1 MPLEAPPLS
10 PRQTITVILAG
21 GRGKRLEGLT
31 ERFSKPGLDFGG
43 QFKIIDFA
51 LSNCVNSGFRR
62 VMVLTQYNAHRLLEH
77 LQLGWGFLSGHLNEF
92 IHVYPAEQQPDLEAW
107 YQGTADAVCQNLP
120 NIMAHHPRSV
130 LVLAGDHVYRMD
142 YKAFLQDHLRSEA
155 DLSIACLEVPREEAR
170 TFGVLQVD
178 GGDRIVGFA
187 EKPADPVG
195 LPGRPDRA
203 LVSMGIYF
211 FNAGFLYDQLKRDAR
226 EPGSSHDFG
235 KDLIPYAVEKGAR
248 VMAHRFEHS
257 AVRNGPEEPYWRDV
271 GTLDAFWEANMDLTS
286 VDSLLDL
293 YDADWPIFTHLEQLP
308 PAKVVHSQLEP
319 SRSLHESMV
328 GAGCLVEGSRIQG
341 SLLSN
346 RVHVRQGCRVED
358 SVVLPDVEI
367 GPGCRFRRALLARGC
382 RLPSGLVVG
391 EDPVEDARRFRVTP
405 GGVTLVTPT
414 LLQRITS

>member
-43 QFKIIDFA
+43 QFKIIDFT

-107 YQGTADAVCQNLP
+107 YQGTADAVYQNLP

-142 YKAFLQDHLRSEA
+142 YKGFLQDHLRSEA
-155 DLSIACLEVPREEAR
+155 DLSIACVEVPREEAR

-187 EKPADPVG
+187 EKPPDPVG

-226 EPGSSHDFG
+226 ELGSSHDFG

-257 AVRNGPEEPYWRDV
+257 AVCKGPDGPYWRDV

-286 VDSLLDL
+286 VHSLLDL

-319 SRSLHESMV
+319 SRSLHESVV
-328 GAGCLVEGSRIQG
+328 GAGCLVEGSRVQG

-346 RVHVRQGCRVED
+346 RVYVREGSLLED

-382 RLPSGLVVG
+382 RIPAGLVVG
-391 EDPVEDARRFRVTP
+391 EDPMEDARRFHVTQ
-405 GGVTLVTPT
+405 GGITLVTPT